1 MQKGLHIIDVINE
14 WMGRTAGWLLIP
26 LSFLVLFDVILRY
39 VLNMPTIWV
48 WDVGVQIQAAIVAL
62 GGGYALLHKGH
73 VSVDILISKLPT
85 RKRALLDA
93 IMYIFLVGGIAIL
106 LWRLSISAQYALSIK
121 EHWTS
126 TWAPVIYPLK
136 VLIVIGVGALL
147 LQAIANWIRII
158 LTLIHG
164 DEVARQ

>member
-1 MQKGLHIIDVINE
+1 MQKGLHVIDVIND
-14 WMGRTAGWLLIP
+14 WMGRIASWLLIP
-26 LSFLVLFDVILRY
+26 LSLLVVFDVILRY
-39 VLNMPTIWV
+39 VLNMATIWV
-48 WDVGVQIQAAIVAL
+48 WDVGVQIQAAIVVL

-126 TWAPVIYPLK
+126 TWAPVVYPLK

>member
-1 MQKGLHIIDVINE
+1 MQKGLHVIDVINE

-39 VLNMPTIWV
+39 VLNMATIWV
-48 WDVGVQIQAAIVAL
+48 WDVGVQIQAAIVVL

-126 TWAPVIYPLK
+126 TWAPVVYPLK
-136 VLIVIGVGALL
+136 VLIVVGVGALL

>member
-1 MQKGLHIIDVINE
+1 MQKALHVIDVINE
-14 WMGRTAGWLLIP
+14 WMGRIAGWLLVP

-62 GGGYALLHKGH
+62 GGGYALLHHGH
-73 VSVDILISKLPT
+73 VSVDILISRLPT
-85 RKRALLDA
+85 RKRALLDT
-93 IMYIFLVGGIAIL
+93 IMYIFLVGSVAIL

-126 TWAPVIYPLK
+126 TWAPVVYPLK

-164 DEVARQ
+164 DEVAR

>member
-1 MQKGLHIIDVINE
+1 MQKALHVIDVINE
-14 WMGRTAGWLLIP
+14 WMGRIGGWLLIP
-26 LSFLVLFDVILRY
+26 LSFIVLTDVILRY
-39 VLNMPTIWV
+39 VFNMATIWV
-48 WDVGVQIQAAIVAL
+48 WDVGVQIQAAIVVL
-62 GGGYALLHKGH
+62 GGGYALLHNGH
-73 VSVDILISKLPT
+73 VSVDILISKLST
-85 RKRALLDA
+85 RKRALLDT
-93 IMYIFLVGGIAIL
+93 IMYIFLVGGIAVL
-106 LWRLSISAQYALSIK
+106 LWRLSISAQFALSIK

-147 LQAIANWIRII
+147 LQAIAGWIRHI

>member
-1 MQKGLHIIDVINE
+1 MQKGLHVIDVINE

-39 VLNMPTIWV
+39 VLNMATIWV

-73 VSVDILISKLPT
+73 VSVDILVSKLPT

-126 TWAPVIYPLK
+126 TWAPVVYPLK
-136 VLIVIGVGALL
+136 VLIVVGVGALL

>member
-1 MQKGLHIIDVINE
+1 MGRVLSVIDTINE
-14 WMGRTAGWLLIP
+14 WMGRFAGWLLIP
-26 LSFLVLFDVILRY
+26 LSFLVVFDVILRY

-48 WDVGVQIQAAIVAL
+48 WDVGVQIQAAIIVL
-62 GGGYALLHKGH
+62 GGGYALLHEGH
-73 VSVDILISKLPT
+73 VSVDILIEKLST

-106 LWRLSISAQYALSIK
+106 MWRLSISAQYALSIK

-126 TWAPVIYPLK
+126 PWAPIVYPLK

-147 LQAIANWIRII
+147 LQAIAGWIRKV
-158 LTLIHG
+158 LIVIRG
-164 DEVARQ
+164 DEVVR

>member
-1 MQKGLHIIDVINE
+1 MQKGLHVIDVINE

-48 WDVGVQIQAAIVAL
+48 WDVGVQIQAAIVVL

-73 VSVDILISKLPT
+73 VSVDILISRLST

-126 TWAPVIYPLK
+126 TFAPVVYPLK

-164 DEVARQ
+164 DEAARQ

>member
-1 MQKGLHIIDVINE
+1 MQKGLRVIDAIND
-14 WMGRTAGWLLIP
+14 WMGRIAGWLLVP

-48 WDVGVQIQAAIVAL
+48 WDVGVQIQAAIVVL

-73 VSVDILISKLPT
+73 VSVDIFISKLST

-93 IMYIFLVGGIAIL
+93 IMCIFLVGGIAIL

-126 TWAPVIYPLK
+126 TWAPIVYPLK

-147 LQAIANWIRII
+147 LQAIAIWIRNI
-158 LTLIHG
+158 LTLIRG
-164 DEVARQ
+164 DEVAQ